1 MADRDIKDFTVNWV
15 LFGLLV
21 FTLLAF
27 AITFVANNNPDAL
40 GDSQGAFETTYGN
53 LSDSL
58 LEVEGNTNSQINIS
72 ADLQSEESQLGTRA
86 AASTSYGLMETGT
99 GFWKKAK
106 VLIALVFSGL
116 IGQIIIGVFG
126 GLIGIAALYYII
138 KLIRSLF

>member
-1 MADRDIKDFTVNWV
+1 MADQNIKDFTINWV

-21 FTLLAF
+21 FCLLAF
-27 AITFVANNNPDAL
+27 AISFVANNNPTSL
-40 GDSQGAFETTYGN
+40 GDTQGTFETTSAA
-53 LSDSL
+53 LQDSL
-58 LEVEGNTNSQINIS
+58 LEVEGDTNSQINIS

-99 GFWKKAK
+99 RFWKKIK
-106 VLIALVFSGL
+106 GLISLVFSGL
-116 IGQIIIGVFG
+116 MGQIIIGVLG

>member
-1 MADRDIKDFTVNWV
+1 MANRDIKDFTINWV
-15 LFGLLV
+15 LFGLLI
-21 FTLLAF
+21 FSLLAF
-27 AITFVANNNPDAL
+27 AVSFVANNNSDAL
-40 GDSQGAFETTYGN
+40 GDTQGTFESTSQE
-53 LSDSL
+53 LQDSL
-58 LEVEGNTNSQINIS
+58 LEIEDDTNQQINIS

-86 AASTSYGLMETGT
+86 AASTSYGLMGTGT

-106 VLIALVFSGL
+106 GLIALVFSGL